1 VTEGDGR
8 RGAGARETVG
18 GAGAPRVSV
27 LMPVRNAQATLEE
40 ALASILA
47 QTLDDLEVVALDD
60 GSTDRS
66 PEILETAAERDP
78 RVRVLTR
85 PPLGLVPALER
96 ARQAARAPLLAR
108 MDADD
113 RAESDRLEAQAAL
126 LDADAN
132 LVLVGTHVR
141 YFPRESLGDGALRY
155 ERWLDSLE
163 SPGDLDRDLWVEC
176 PLAHPTF
183 LMRAGAVEA
192 GGGYRDRGWPEDYD
206 LLLRLRMAGGGLGV
220 VPRVL
225 HHWREGPDRLSR
237 TDPRYSLD
245 AFRRLKSRF
254 LARSPLLRERD
265 GVLIWGA
272 GPVGKSFARA
282 LIEEG
287 VKIRAFVDL
296 DPRKVGQEIH
306 GAPVV
311 PPEGIERFR
320 DALGLAAVGKEGAR
334 SEIRASFAAA
344 GWVEGRDFVA
354 VA

>member
-1 VTEGDGR
+1 VTGGGDR
-8 RGAGARETVG
+8 RGSGAREAG
-18 GAGAPRVSV
+18 EGAGGPRVSV
-27 LMPVRNAQATLEE
+27 LLPVRNAQATLAE

-47 QTLDDLEVVALDD
+47 QSLYDLEVVAVDD
-60 GSTDRS
+60 GSTDGS
-66 PEILETAAERDP
+66 PEILEAAAARDP
-78 RVRVLTR
+78 RVRVLTQ

-96 ARQAARAPLLAR
+96 ARQAARASLLAR

-113 RAESDRLEAQAAL
+113 RAEPDRLEVQAAFL
-126 LDADAN
+126 NAHPGM
-132 LVLVGTHVR
+132 VLVGAHVR
-141 YFPRESLGDGALRY
+141 YFPRAGLGGGALRY
-155 ERWLDSLE
+155 ERWLNSLE

-183 LMRAGAVEA
+183 LMRSSAVKA
-192 GGGYRDRGWPEDYD
+192 VGGYRDRGWPEDYD

-237 TDPRYSLD
+237 TDSRYSAD
-245 AFRRLKSRF
+245 AFRRLKARF
-254 LARSPLLRERD
+254 LARSPLLSERD

-282 LIEEG
+282 LTEEG
-287 VKIRAFVDL
+287 VQIRAFVEL
-296 DPRKVGQEIH
+296 NPRKVGQEIH

-311 PPEGIERFR
+311 PPDGIERFR
-320 DALGLAAVGKEGAR
+320 VALGLAAVGQEGAR
-334 SEIRASFAAA
+334 REIRESFSAA